1 MKFNAEKSNMINMY
15 ILEKIAGGSES
26 LSTSVAEVFGISTN
40 TVHSYLRKLQEQNII
55 VKAKRGEYKLVTNEF
70 AYELNRS
77 RGDLDSEA
85 YAFDKCF
92 EQHIKNLPNNVYR
105 IWEYAFSEMINNVVD
120 HSQAE
125 GLAILVDQN
134 YLNTSVFIFDD
145 GVGIFNKIRKHFSL
159 SSLDEAICELFKG
172 KLTTD
177 SSNHS
182 GEGIFFS
189 SKMMDTFY
197 IYSSGKIFTTTK
209 YDNEKILNLDL
220 DEDFSG
226 TAVFMS
232 LSNFSQKQAADVFD
246 QYASVDG
253 GFTKTRIPLKNIF
266 DTAPISRSQA
276 KRVCNRLDSFL
287 EVEIDFDGLDWMGQ
301 GFAHQMFVVYQN
313 AHPDIKLIPTNMSE
327 NVQKMY
333 NHVIS

>member
-1 MKFNAEKSNMINMY
+1 
-15 ILEKIAGGSES
+15 
-26 LSTSVAEVFGISTN
+26 
-40 TVHSYLRKLQEQNII
+40 
-55 VKAKRGEYKLVTNEF
+55 
-70 AYELNRS
+70 
-77 RGDLDSEA
+77 
-85 YAFDKCF
+85 
-92 EQHIKNLPNNVYR
+92 
-105 IWEYAFSEMINNVVD
+105 
-120 HSQAE
+120 
-125 GLAILVDQN
+125 
-134 YLNTSVFIFDD
+134 
-145 GVGIFNKIRKHFSL
+145 
-159 SSLDEAICELFKG
+159 
-172 KLTTD
+172 
-177 SSNHS
+177 
-182 GEGIFFS
+182 
-189 SKMMDTFY
+189 
-197 IYSSGKIFTTTK
+197 
-209 YDNEKILNLDL
+209 
-220 DEDFSG
+220 
-226 TAVFMS
+226 MS

>member
-15 ILEKIAGGSES
+15 ILEKIEGGSDS
-26 LSTSVAEVFGISTN
+26 LSASVAEAFDISTN
-40 TVHSYLRKLQEQNII
+40 TVHSYLRKLQDQNII
-55 VKAKRGEYKLVTNEF
+55 IKEKRGEYKLVTNTFE
-70 AYELNRS
+70 YQLNRS
-77 RGDLDSEA
+77 MGHLDSET
-85 YAFDKCF
+85 YAFDNCF
-92 EQHIKNLPNNVYR
+92 EQHIKDLPDNVYR

-120 HSQAE
+120 HSAAE
-125 GLAILVDQN
+125 NLAIQVEQS
-134 YLNTSVFIFDD
+134 YLNTSVFIIDN
-145 GVGIFNKIRKHFSL
+145 GVGIFNKIREHFSL
-159 SSLDEAICELFKG
+159 PGIDEAICELFKG

-177 SSNHS
+177 SANHS

-189 SKMMDTFY
+189 SKMMDKFF
-197 IYSSGKIFTTTK
+197 IHSSGRIFTTTK
-209 YDNEKILNLDL
+209 YDNDEVFDVDL
-220 DEDFSG
+220 GESFDG

-232 LSNFSQKQAADVFD
+232 LSNFSRKQAADIFD

-253 GFTKTRIPLKNIF
+253 SFTKTRIPLKNIF
-266 DTAPISRSQA
+266 ETAPVSRSQA

-301 GFAHQMFVVYQN
+301 GFAHQIFVVYQN
-313 AHPDIKLIPTNMSE
+313 AHPNIKLIPTNMSE